1 MPATRIP
8 AALPAQAGLFRSLL
22 AGKRVLMV
30 LDNAHDAG
38 QVRPLLPG
46 SPGCLAIVT
55 SRDRLAGLVAR
66 EGAHPLT
73 LDLLPAAD
81 ARELLALSV
90 PMRAGEMGASHAQ
103 AITSASFASGVVF
116 CTVAGTI
123 LAMILAARA
132 AGPARAFVRTTLIL
146 VAVSLVFPLAASH
159 TATTTR
165 LTLALG
171 HLIAAAIVIP
181 VLTLRLTQSRRHR
194 NPAP

>member
-1 MPATRIP
+1 MTTATRRTRP
-8 AALPAQAGLFRSLL
+8 PVTAGNR
-22 AGKRVLMV
+22 A
-30 LDNAHDAG
+30 
-38 QVRPLLPG
+38 
-46 SPGCLAIVT
+46 T
-55 SRDRLAGLVAR
+55 SRLAMLPVSVTGVIAAAA
-66 EGAHPLT
+66 GAAVLYAYGA
-73 LDLLPAAD
+73 LAQ
-81 ARELLALSV
+81 ALSV

-103 AITSASFASGVVF
+103 AITPASFASGVVF

-123 LAMILAARA
+123 LAMVLAARA
-132 AGPARAFVRTTLIL
+132 ADPARAFVRTTLIL

-159 TATTTR
+159 TAATTR